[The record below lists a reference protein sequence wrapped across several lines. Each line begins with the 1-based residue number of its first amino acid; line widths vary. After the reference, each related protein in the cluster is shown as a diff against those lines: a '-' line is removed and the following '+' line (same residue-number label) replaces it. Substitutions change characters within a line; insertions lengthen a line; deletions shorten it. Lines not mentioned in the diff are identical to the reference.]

1 MCFGG
6 AFGGLPKLKQASK
19 AIFPPSPEAMDTMVW
34 VDVQV
39 AGFLWCSFS
48 SDVSHFHKCFPLSL
62 RVSFL
67 VVLFSMPVGVLQV
80 ISALCLQSCRRR
92 QDITWYYLC
101 CCSSHLVSGSCLC
114 HNQCV
119 PHGGGPQCREH
130 VRCICSISARFIW
143 APPAHEET
151 EDQALSDGELLGS
164 VDASP
169 PRFGWLAKNDKYA
182 RGQICQMSGTEM
194 QNEHDTWY
202 FSLLAHHCSLPH
214 YSSMQEGSVSETIQH

>member
-1 MCFGG
+1 MLEALCRCVSVVLLEVCLNWSKHQRQYFHQV
-6 AFGGLPKLKQASK
+6 LKRWTQW
-19 AIFPPSPEAMDTMVW
+19 FEYE
-34 VDVQV
+34 DVQV

-48 SDVSHFHKCFPLSL
+48 SDVSHFRKCFPLSL

-119 PHGGGPQCREH
+119 PHGGGLPQCREH

-182 RGQICQMSGTEM
+182 RGKICQMSGTEM
-194 QNEHDTWY
+194 QNESKCQLKNANLHS
-202 FSLLAHHCSLPH
+202 FPHCN
-214 YSSMQEGSVSETIQH
+214 V